1 MCIYDKVDIVDRWQ
15 ETPTSIYFRVIL
27 IDLGNNQE
35 DGEKKERESK
45 GWDQGIRGYIELFER
60 GRICNWSENLLRQII
75 QLRNKR
81 RNSGAEVSTAGEGLD
96 HW

>member
-15 ETPTSIYFRVIL
+15 EAPTSIYFRVIL

-45 GWDQGIRGYIELFER
+45 G
-60 GRICNWSENLLRQII
+60 
-75 QLRNKR
+75 
-81 RNSGAEVSTAGEGLD
+81 
-96 HW
+96 